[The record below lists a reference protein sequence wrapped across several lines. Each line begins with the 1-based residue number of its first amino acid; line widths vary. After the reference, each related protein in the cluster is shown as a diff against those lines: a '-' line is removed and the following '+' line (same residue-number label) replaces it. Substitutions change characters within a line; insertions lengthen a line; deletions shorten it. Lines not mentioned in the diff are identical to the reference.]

1 MTAYE
6 TAISK
11 LQRLPEPLVQEV
23 NDFIEFLLVKQD
35 ETRWQLWTHFRENAD
50 LTESDLPDYLHSLE
64 SYEDSLV
71 RGEARW

>member
-23 NDFIEFLLVKQD
+23 NDFIDFLLVKQD
-35 ETRWQLWTHFRENAD
+35 ETHWQLWIHFREHAD
-50 LTESDLPDYLHSLE
+50 LTESDYLHNLE
-64 SYEDSLV
+64 AYEDSLV